1 MRFPN
6 DEFYL
11 KTEEEMSALFKDDP
25 EAITNTIEVA
35 DKCRFGFVYG
45 HYMFPHYHPDT
56 GEDPTVYIRKL
67 IDEGIKKKYGAV
79 GESQAFSYLVSVGEE
94 ERIRIAALFRLC
106 DHSLW
111 YGRRDDRAEENN
123 AGDNAITAPS
133 DENDYDG
140 RDEQAEANWIEIL
153 RGALSDEGES
163 DDVRKMLVRVVSGKR
178 DYRKFFE
185 KFLSSQERVKPSEEE
200 FDYIFYCY
208 GLSLYKNMPLIEGL
222 EYSDVKTLEEVVF
235 AVDTSASTDGEP
247 IKKLLGELATVIAAA
262 AARGGRL
269 KVRIIQCDMA
279 IREDRTFSTREEL
292 DAYLGE
298 FEIKGG
304 SGTDFAPVF
313 DLLTEEK
320 AKGSKIRGLIYF
332 TDGLGK
338 FPQEIPPFRTC
349 FAIYGDE
356 DGKVV
361 VPSYA
366 YRLDVT
372 GGLK

>member
-1 MRFPN
+1 
-6 DEFYL
+6 
-11 KTEEEMSALFKDDP
+11 
-25 EAITNTIEVA
+25 
-35 DKCRFGFVYG
+35 
-45 HYMFPHYHPDT
+45 
-56 GEDPTVYIRKL
+56 
-67 IDEGIKKKYGAV
+67 
-79 GESQAFSYLVSVGEE
+79 
-94 ERIRIAALFRLC
+94 
-106 DHSLW
+106 
-111 YGRRDDRAEENN
+111 
-123 AGDNAITAPS
+123 
-133 DENDYDG
+133 
-140 RDEQAEANWIEIL
+140 
-153 RGALSDEGES
+153 
-163 DDVRKMLVRVVSGKR
+163 
-178 DYRKFFE
+178 
-185 KFLSSQERVKPSEEE
+185 
-200 FDYIFYCY
+200 
-208 GLSLYKNMPLIEGL
+208 
-222 EYSDVKTLEEVVF
+222 
-235 AVDTSASTDGEP
+235 
-247 IKKLLGELATVIAAA
+247 
-262 AARGGRL
+262 
-269 KVRIIQCDMA
+269 MA

-313 DLLTEEK
+313 DSLTEEK

>member
-1 MRFPN
+1 
-6 DEFYL
+6 
-11 KTEEEMSALFKDDP
+11 
-25 EAITNTIEVA
+25 
-35 DKCRFGFVYG
+35 
-45 HYMFPHYHPDT
+45 
-56 GEDPTVYIRKL
+56 
-67 IDEGIKKKYGAV
+67 
-79 GESQAFSYLVSVGEE
+79 
-94 ERIRIAALFRLC
+94 
-106 DHSLW
+106 
-111 YGRRDDRAEENN
+111 
-123 AGDNAITAPS
+123 
-133 DENDYDG
+133 
-140 RDEQAEANWIEIL
+140 
-153 RGALSDEGES
+153 
-163 DDVRKMLVRVVSGKR
+163 
-178 DYRKFFE
+178 
-185 KFLSSQERVKPSEEE
+185 
-200 FDYIFYCY
+200 
-208 GLSLYKNMPLIEGL
+208 MPLIEGL